1 MERILDIAQIGAPV
15 LRLPTERVSKEDLLS
30 EPIQN
35 FIDDLIQTMRAAKG
49 AGLAANQ
56 VHQSLRI
63 CAIEVNLNPRYPYRP
78 KIPLTV
84 LVNPDLSPASE
95 LMFENYEGCLSVP
108 NLRGKVNR
116 YCEIQVNAMDRFG
129 NSISTIVKGMTAAT
143 YQHEVDHLEG
153 KLFIDRGEDP
163 KSFVT
168 WDNFERYH
176 QQEVA
181 IKVQELVERFGS

>member
-1 MERILDIAQIGAPV
+1 MERILDIAQIGTPV
-15 LRLPTERVSKEDLLS
+15 LRLATERVSKEDLLS
-30 EPIQN
+30 EPIQD

-63 CAIEVNLNPRYPYRP
+63 CAIEVNHNPRYPYRP
-78 KIPLTV
+78 NIPLTV

-153 KLFIDRGEDP
+153 KLFVDRVEDP

>member
-1 MERILDIAQIGAPV
+1 MERILNIAQVGAPI
-15 LRLPTERVSKEDLLS
+15 LRKPTKRLSKEELLS
-30 EPIQN
+30 ESVQE

-63 CAIEVNLNPRYPYRP
+63 CAIEVNHNPRYPYRP
-78 KIPLTV
+78 NIPLTV
-84 LVNPDLSPASE
+84 LVNPDLTPVSE

-108 NLRGKVNR
+108 NIRGKVNR
-116 YCEIQVNAMDRFG
+116 FCEISVQAMDRLG
-129 NSISTIVKGMTAAT
+129 NPISTVVKGMTAAT
-143 YQHEVDHLEG
+143 YQHEVDHLDG
-153 KLFIDRGEDP
+153 KLFLDLVEDS
-163 KSFVT
+163 KSLVT

-181 IKVQELVERFGS
+181 SRVKQMVERFGS

>member
-1 MERILDIAQIGAPV
+1 MKRLLDIAQIGVPV
-15 LRLPTERVSKEDLLS
+15 LRLPTEIVSKEDLLS
-30 EPIQN
+30 DPIQD
-35 FIDDLIQTMRAAKG
+35 FIDDLIQTMRAARG

-63 CAIEVNLNPRYPYRP
+63 CAIEVNHNPRYPYRP
-78 KIPLTV
+78 NIPLTV

-153 KLFIDRGEDP
+153 KLFIDHISKLKRDMVFKKFTKIAKQSGKGP
-163 KSFVT
+163 ASP
-168 WDNFERYH
+168 
-176 QQEVA
+176 
-181 IKVQELVERFGS
+181 LVL

>member
-1 MERILDIAQIGAPV
+1 MKRLLDIAQIGAPV

-30 EPIQN
+30 EPIQD

-63 CAIEVNLNPRYPYRP
+63 CVIEVNHNPRYPYRP
-78 KIPLTV
+78 NIPLTV

-153 KLFIDRGEDP
+153 KLFVDRVEDP